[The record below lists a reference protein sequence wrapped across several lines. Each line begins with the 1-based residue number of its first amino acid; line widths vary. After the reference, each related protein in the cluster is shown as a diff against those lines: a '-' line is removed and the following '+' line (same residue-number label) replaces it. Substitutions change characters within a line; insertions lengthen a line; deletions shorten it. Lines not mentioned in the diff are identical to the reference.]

1 MGQSLEGGPA
11 ARQGETEARAAPSMQ
26 CKSGETDRSM
36 NNLQIGV
43 RRPTQDVKR
52 KNSADRRLKFR

>member
-11 ARQGETEARAAPSMQ
+11 ARQGETEARAAPSMH

-43 RRPTQDVKR
+43 
-52 KNSADRRLKFR
+52 